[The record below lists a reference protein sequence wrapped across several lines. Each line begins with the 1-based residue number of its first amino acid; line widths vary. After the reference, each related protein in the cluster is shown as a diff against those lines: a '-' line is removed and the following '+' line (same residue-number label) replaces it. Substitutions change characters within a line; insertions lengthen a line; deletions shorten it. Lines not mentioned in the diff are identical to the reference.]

1 MIDFLKEGSDLWGEL
16 KKSLPTK
23 DILKNMVDIMYDVS
37 KHMLLK
43 SKYNITKS
51 KMNLFNLRNIIEV
64 YIIWL

>member
-1 MIDFLKEGSDLWGEL
+1 MIDFLKKGSDLWGEL